1 MIQVSSAAVKWIDN
15 LRFSAFVIPLF
26 SRSIKIA
33 CIVEKYY
40 FVNTCI
46 RHEEYAQIERIITLV
61 KKHFLFW
68 VESSKEAA
76 FLNLKSL
83 FVIHDT

>member
-15 LRFSAFVIPLF
+15 LRFSASVIPLF

-33 CIVEKYY
+33 RIVEKYY

-46 RHEEYAQIERIITLV
+46 RHEDYAQIERIITLV
-61 KKHFLFW
+61 KKYFLFW
-68 VESSKEAA
+68 MESCNVAA
-76 FLNLKSL
+76 F
-83 FVIHDT
+83 